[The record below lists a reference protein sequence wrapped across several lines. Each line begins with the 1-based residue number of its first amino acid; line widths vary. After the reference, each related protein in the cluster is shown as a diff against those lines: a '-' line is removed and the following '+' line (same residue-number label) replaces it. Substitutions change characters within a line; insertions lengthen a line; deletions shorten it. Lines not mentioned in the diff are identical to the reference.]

1 MARVGAALRP
11 RARGS
16 VEAQRRKW
24 QIRVGE
30 LAVYPGQGV
39 ARIESICTQEIAGQ
53 SLELVV
59 LRRLE
64 DDSRIMIPR
73 DRLDHVGLRR
83 VMSRADAQRIW
94 EILRLRKRRRRRSGV
109 TWSRQFRE
117 YQDKLKT
124 GSVFEIAEVLRD
136 LLRLQLEKELSFGE
150 RRVLDVAH
158 SLLVQEL
165 AAAQNVRAE
174 SIEAELKA
182 AVR

>member
-1 MARVGAALRP
+1 
-11 RARGS
+11 

-39 ARIESICTQEIAGQ
+39 ARIENICMQEIAGQ

-73 DRLDHVGLRR
+73 DRLEHVGLRR

-94 EILRLRKRRRRRSGV
+94 EILKARKRRRRRSGV